1 MGFCIGSI
9 FLLIGVI
16 FQLCVLRSKLLP
28 MLEEDENQK
37 LLMKK
42 ANTKMF
48 QLTVGVMEVNMG
60 LFAFLFPLAIFSQG
74 GNTGLNFGIWIGYGL
89 VFAGITLVA
98 VYAIYVFC
106 MRERIAKKETFYM
119 EEAYWAWMKADKQLL
134 RKALKMALTV
144 AVVLGMISGVI
155 YNIDPAVFVK
165 PIVFETVKEFQLYME
180 ENVDSYYSD
189 GWDGVPIEV
198 YLKKDWN
205 RVLYIRDRISRA
217 FGILIVIEFVGFA
230 ILYIRRTTRNLPN
243 FF

>member
-1 MGFCIGSI
+1 
-9 FLLIGVI
+9 
-16 FQLCVLRSKLLP
+16 
-28 MLEEDENQK
+28 
-37 LLMKK
+37 
-42 ANTKMF
+42 
-48 QLTVGVMEVNMG
+48 
-60 LFAFLFPLAIFSQG
+60 
-74 GNTGLNFGIWIGYGL
+74 
-89 VFAGITLVA
+89 
-98 VYAIYVFC
+98 
-106 MRERIAKKETFYM
+106 M

-165 PIVFETVKEFQLYME
+165 PIVFETVEEFQLYME

-189 GWDGVPIEV
+189 VRDGVPIEV

>member
-1 MGFCIGSI
+1 
-9 FLLIGVI
+9 
-16 FQLCVLRSKLLP
+16 
-28 MLEEDENQK
+28 
-37 LLMKK
+37 MKK

-48 QLTVGVMEVNMG
+48 QLTVGVMAVNMG

-119 EEAYWAWMKADKQLL
+119 EEAYWVWMKADKQLL

-165 PIVFETVKEFQLYME
+165 PIVFETVEEFQLYME

-189 GWDGVPIEV
+189 VRDGVPIEV
-198 YLKKDWN
+198 YLKKD
-205 RVLYIRDRISRA
+205 
-217 FGILIVIEFVGFA
+217 
-230 ILYIRRTTRNLPN
+230 
-243 FF
+243 

>member
-1 MGFCIGSI
+1 
-9 FLLIGVI
+9 
-16 FQLCVLRSKLLP
+16 
-28 MLEEDENQK
+28 
-37 LLMKK
+37 
-42 ANTKMF
+42 
-48 QLTVGVMEVNMG
+48 
-60 LFAFLFPLAIFSQG
+60 
-74 GNTGLNFGIWIGYGL
+74 
-89 VFAGITLVA
+89 
-98 VYAIYVFC
+98 
-106 MRERIAKKETFYM
+106 M

-165 PIVFETVKEFQLYME
+165 PIVFETVEEFQLYME